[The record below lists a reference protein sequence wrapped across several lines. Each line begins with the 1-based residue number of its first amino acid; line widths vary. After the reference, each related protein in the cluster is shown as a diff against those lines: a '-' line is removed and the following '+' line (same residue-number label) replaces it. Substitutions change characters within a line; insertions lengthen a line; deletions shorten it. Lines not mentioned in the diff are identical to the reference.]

1 MAFDE
6 ETIKEIKW
14 CNLIYHV
21 LRGDSQKKLSV
32 PTQSTEQ
39 VAHYLESQTDIKER
53 LSNNNHYLGGHRIE
67 TLVEHRTLEGALN
80 LYLEREVFKVDEF
93 IHPARL
99 VIHRLSVPDYLQCLD
114 AKLDLA
120 KAHLARIGAMHGHRT
135 RISITQEMKQ
145 ILGDLKS
152 LLGYSV
158 HKTPHTRFS
167 DPRAS
172 WRNQLIPRDP
182 NPNPSEPPQRQG
194 RRGQTFNDQ
203 MDVYMVGLVARLSD
217 DRGKRV
223 PWQQVFTRFN
233 RRYEN
238 IATKHQVQD
247 RHKTL
252 ERNGRTQAILNSF

>member
-6 ETIKEIKW
+6 GTIKEIKW
-14 CNLIYHV
+14 YNLIYLV
-21 LRGDSQKKLSV
+21 LRGDSQTKLRV

-39 VAHYLESQTDIKER
+39 VARYLESWTDIKER
-53 LSNNNHYLGGHRIE
+53 LSNSNHYLGSYRIE
-67 TLVEHRTLEGALN
+67 TLVEHHTLEGALN

-145 ILGDLKS
+145 ILGDLKF

-158 HKTPHTRFS
+158 HKTLHTRFS
-167 DPRAS
+167 NPRTW
-172 WRNQLIPRDP
+172 WRNQLIPR
-182 NPNPSEPPQRQG
+182 NPNTNPPEPPRRQG

-203 MDVYMVGLVARLSD
+203 MDIY
-217 DRGKRV
+217 
-223 PWQQVFTRFN
+223 
-233 RRYEN
+233 
-238 IATKHQVQD
+238 I
-247 RHKTL
+247 
-252 ERNGRTQAILNSF
+252 